1 MTTFILK
8 YKKYLIG
15 IGIAALLLF
24 SFNWYVGTKED
35 AAYDRG
41 FQYANAQWEK
51 KGKEYVDLI
60 DKGKADNTALNE
72 ELARV
77 SEEKRKLEEARRH
90 NVSDK
95 QVEYNKTEAARKKG
109 LDDDFVDLYNESL
122 GD

>member
-1 MTTFILK
+1 MVTFISK

-15 IGIAALLLF
+15 IGIATLLLF

-41 FQYANAQWEK
+41 FQSANSQWEK

-77 SEEKRKLEEARRH
+77 SEEKRKLEESRRQ
-90 NVSDK
+90 NVNNK
-95 QVEYNKTEAARKKG
+95 QVEYNKTEAARQKG

>member
-1 MTTFILK
+1 MNAFILK

-15 IGIAALLLF
+15 IAVAIALIF
-24 SFNWYVGTKED
+24 SFNWYVGTKES

-41 FQYANAQWEK
+41 FQSANLQWEK

-60 DKGKADNTALNE
+60 NKGKAENVSLNE
-72 ELARV
+72 QLARV
-77 SEEKRKLEEARRH
+77 SEEKRKLEEKRTQDVTH
-90 NVSDK
+90 K
-95 QVEYNKTEAARKKG
+95 QIEYNKTEAARKKG

>member
-1 MTTFILK
+1 MATFIDK

-15 IGIAALLLF
+15 IGIAVLLLF

-35 AAYDRG
+35 AAYALG
-41 FQYANAQWEK
+41 FQSANTQWEK

>member
-1 MTTFILK
+1 MIAFIRK

-15 IGIAALLLF
+15 IGIAIMLLF
-24 SFNWYVGTKED
+24 SFNWYIGTKES

-41 FQYANAQWEK
+41 FQSANVQWEK
-51 KGKEYVDLI
+51 KGKEYVRLI
-60 DKGKADNTALNE
+60 DKGKAENTALNE

-77 SEEKRKLEEARRH
+77 SEEKRKLEDARRH
-90 NVSDK
+90 NVNNK
-95 QVEYNKTEAARKKG
+95 QVEYNKTEAARQKG

>member
-1 MTTFILK
+1 MVAFFKK
-8 YKKYLIG
+8 YNKYLIG
-15 IGIAALLLF
+15 IGIAILLLF
-24 SFNWYVGTKED
+24 SFNWYVGTKES

-41 FQYANAQWEK
+41 FQSANIQWER

-60 DKGKADNTALNE
+60 DKGKAENKALNAK
-72 ELARV
+72 LAKV

-90 NVSDK
+90 NVNDK
-95 QVEYNKTEAARKKG
+95 QIEYNKTESARKKG

>member
-1 MTTFILK
+1 MAAFISK

-15 IGIAALLLF
+15 IAVAILLVF

-41 FQYANAQWEK
+41 FQSANVQWEK

-60 DKGKADNTALNE
+60 NKGKAENTALNN
-72 ELARV
+72 ELAKV

>member
-1 MTTFILK
+1 MNAFILK

-15 IGIAALLLF
+15 IAVAIALIF
-24 SFNWYVGTKED
+24 SFNWYVGTKES

-41 FQYANAQWEK
+41 FQSANVQWEK

-60 DKGKADNTALNE
+60 NKGKADNTALND

-90 NVSDK
+90 NVNDK

>member
-1 MTTFILK
+1 MAAFISK

-15 IGIAALLLF
+15 IAVAILLIF

-41 FQYANAQWEK
+41 FQSANVQWEK
-51 KGKEYVDLI
+51 KGKEYVELI
-60 DKGKADNTALNE
+60 NKGKADNTALNN

-77 SEEKRKLEEARRH
+77 SEEKRKLEEKRTQ
-90 NVSDK
+90 NVNNK
-95 QVEYNKTEAARKKG
+95 QIEYNKTEASRKKG

>member
-8 YKKYLIG
+8 YKKYLVG

-41 FQYANAQWEK
+41 FQYANTQWEK

-90 NVSDK
+90 NVNDK

>member
-1 MTTFILK
+1 MLEFMTK

-15 IGIAALLLF
+15 IGIAILLLL
-24 SFNWYVGTKED
+24 SFNWYVGTKES

-41 FQYANAQWEK
+41 FQSANVQWEK

-60 DKGKADNTALNE
+60 DKGKAENTALNTK
-72 ELARV
+72 LAKV
-77 SEEKRKLEEARRH
+77 SEEKRKLEEKR
-90 NVSDK
+90 NQSVNNK

>member
-1 MTTFILK
+1 MASFISK

-15 IGIAALLLF
+15 IAVAILLIF

-41 FQYANAQWEK
+41 FQSANVQWEK

-60 DKGKADNTALNE
+60 NKGKADNTALNN
-72 ELARV
+72 ELAKV
-77 SEEKRKLEEARRH
+77 SEEKRKLEEKRTQ
-90 NVSDK
+90 NVNNK
-95 QVEYNKTEAARKKG
+95 QIEYNKTEAARKKG

>member
-1 MTTFILK
+1 MATFINK

-15 IGIAALLLF
+15 IGIAILLLF

-35 AAYDRG
+35 AAYSRG
-41 FQYANAQWEK
+41 FQSANIQWEK

-72 ELARV
+72 ELARA

>member
-1 MTTFILK
+1 MNAFILK

-15 IGIAALLLF
+15 IAVAIALIF
-24 SFNWYVGTKED
+24 SFNWYVGTKES

-41 FQYANAQWEK
+41 FQSANVQWEK

-60 DKGKADNTALNE
+60 DKGKAENVSLNE
-72 ELARV
+72 QLARV

-90 NVSDK
+90 NVNDK
-95 QVEYNKTEAARKKG
+95 QIEYNKTEAARKKG